1 MDGTYL
7 EYIVRGTIV
16 SLHGT
21 IELHVSISCDRCVL
35 TPCVLHCGWCRN
47 AMLNYFTER
56 RRT

>member
-1 MDGTYL
+1 MPGREGMDGTYL

-35 TPCVLHCGWCRN
+35 TPCVLHCG
-47 AMLNYFTER
+47 LV
-56 RRT
+56 